1 VRFPLLAFLL
11 AAGLARAAD
20 ATPYPFS
27 FEEVKLAPGVYG
39 FIEKTGHAV
48 VSGNSVAIVG
58 DDGVVVVDTGHHPRL
73 TRMMIE
79 RLRAIT
85 PKPVLYVVN
94 THWHNDHV
102 SGNALYAEAFPHAR
116 FIAHAFTARTMDAEI
131 PRYMRDDCRE
141 FLRKQSAPLR
151 EAAAKGQDA
160 EGRAIPEARMAR
172 LRAFVADADAADLD
186 CTEFR
191 YRGADLAFE
200 ERLTVRLGGREVQV
214 LYLGRANTAG
224 DAVVYVPDA
233 KVLMTGDILVH
244 PFPFATQSYIGEWA
258 AVLRRLEAMDA
269 DVIVPGHGPAMHDKA
284 YLRQVAEL
292 MESIDA
298 QVNAAWRDG
307 MTLDEL
313 RSHVDLAAMRE
324 RFAGGSAFV
333 AANFDAAARS
343 AIEREWQ
350 QKRGHLEPEGLPRG

>member
-1 VRFPLLAFLL
+1 
-11 AAGLARAAD
+11 
-20 ATPYPFS
+20 
-27 FEEVKLAPGVYG
+27 VYG
-39 FIEKTGHAV
+39 FIEKTGHAI

-58 DDGVVVVDTGHHPRL
+58 DDGVAIVDTGHHPRL
-73 TRMMIE
+73 TRAMVE

-102 SGNALYAEAFPHAR
+102 SGNAVYAEALPQAR
-116 FIAHAFTARTMDAEI
+116 FIAHAFTARTMDREI
-131 PRYMRDDCRE
+131 PGYMREGCRE
-141 FLRKQSAPLR
+141 FLHKQIAPLR
-151 EAAAKGQDA
+151 ETVAKGRDS

-172 LRAFVADADAADLD
+172 LKEVIVDADAAEID

-200 ERLTVRLGGREVQV
+200 DRLTLRLGGRDVQV

-224 DAVVYVPDA
+224 DAIVYVPDA
-233 KVLMTGDILVH
+233 RVLVTGDVLVH

-298 QVNAAWRDG
+298 QVNAAWHEG

-313 RSHVDLAAMRE
+313 RSRVDLAAMRE
-324 RFAGGSAFV
+324 RFAGSSAFI
-333 AANFDAAARS
+333 AANFDVAARS
-343 AIEREWQ
+343 AIERAWQ
-350 QKRGHLEPEGLPRG
+350 QKRGQLEPEGLPRG